1 MGRSSSKREEI
12 YAFLKDYIASHGYP
26 PTTREIMAG
35 VGLRSTASVHYHLS
49 ELSRSGAIEMD
60 GGKNRAIS
68 LGAEAAPQGVPLVG
82 VVTAGQPILAV
93 ENIEGY
99 VPWEAEAGCFAL
111 RVRGDSMIEAGIFD
125 GDKVVVRPQQ
135 TAENGEIVVALLGD
149 SATVKRLRRR
159 SGEVWLMPENPAY
172 DPIDGREAGELGFCQ
187 MPGQLRAARAML
199 HYGEEPPICANY
211 GTGAVFFSGCTLR
224 CRYCQNGVISTGGA
238 GEALTPEAL
247 RETFLRLIDEGAQ
260 SIDLVTPTHFLP
272 SILPALTP
280 RLPVPVIYNCG
291 GYESVETL
299 RELEGLIDIYLPDY
313 KYADPE
319 LAARLSGARD
329 YPAVAAA
336 ALREMYRQVGGTELN
351 EDGQMMQGMLVRHLV
366 LPGFLSNT
374 LAALDT
380 IAALFPAR
388 DVSVSL
394 MSQYVPMGKLPA
406 PLDRGI
412 TREEYDGALSWME
425 LCGLTGYWQ
434 DFSSATT
441 EYLPDFGD
449 KGLLYSG

>member
-1 MGRSSSKREEI
+1 MLS
-12 YAFLKDYIASHGYP
+12 YAHCTLCPRRCGVDR
-26 PTTREIMAG
+26 TR
-35 VGLRSTASVHYHLS
+35 
-49 ELSRSGAIEMD
+49 
-60 GGKNRAIS
+60 
-68 LGAEAAPQGVPLVG
+68 
-82 VVTAGQPILAV
+82 GQ
-93 ENIEGY
+93 
-99 VPWEAEAGCFAL
+99 
-111 RVRGDSMIEAGIFD
+111 
-125 GDKVVVRPQQ
+125 
-135 TAENGEIVVALLGD
+135 
-149 SATVKRLRRR
+149 
-159 SGEVWLMPENPAY
+159 
-172 DPIDGREAGELGFCQ
+172 LGFCK
-187 MPGQLRAARAML
+187 MPGQVHAARAGV
-199 HYGEEPPICANY
+199 HYWEEPVIS
-211 GTGAVFFSGCTLR
+211 GSFGSGAVFFSGCTLK
-224 CRYCQNGVISTGGA
+224 CAFCQNYDISQENFGKPMTSA
-238 GEALTPEAL
+238 EL
-247 RETFLRLIDEGAQ
+247 RAAFERLIDEGCQ
-260 SIDLVTPTHFLP
+260 NINLVTPTHFLP

-366 LPGFLSNT
+366 LPGYLSNT

-394 MSQYVPMGKLPA
+394 MSQYVPMGNLPA

>member
-1 MGRSSSKREEI
+1 M
-12 YAFLKDYIASHGYP
+12 
-26 PTTREIMAG
+26 
-35 VGLRSTASVHYHLS
+35 
-49 ELSRSGAIEMD
+49 
-60 GGKNRAIS
+60 
-68 LGAEAAPQGVPLVG
+68 
-82 VVTAGQPILAV
+82 
-93 ENIEGY
+93 
-99 VPWEAEAGCFAL
+99 
-111 RVRGDSMIEAGIFD
+111 
-125 GDKVVVRPQQ
+125 
-135 TAENGEIVVALLGD
+135 
-149 SATVKRLRRR
+149 
-159 SGEVWLMPENPAY
+159 
-172 DPIDGREAGELGFCQ
+172 
-187 MPGQLRAARAML
+187 
-199 HYGEEPPICANY
+199 
-211 GTGAVFFSGCTLR
+211 
-224 CRYCQNGVISTGGA
+224 
-238 GEALTPEAL
+238 
-247 RETFLRLIDEGAQ
+247 
-260 SIDLVTPTHFLP
+260 
-272 SILPALTP
+272 
-280 RLPVPVIYNCG
+280 PVIYNCG

-351 EDGQMMQGMLVRHLV
+351 EDGQMGKGMLVRHLV
-366 LPGFLSNT
+366 LPGYLSNT

-394 MSQYVPMGKLPA
+394 MSQYVPMGNLPA

>member
-1 MGRSSSKREEI
+1 MLSYRSCTLCPR
-12 YAFLKDYIASHGYP
+12 
-26 PTTREIMAG
+26 RCG
-35 VGLRSTASVHYHLS
+35 V
-49 ELSRSGAIEMD
+49 D
-60 GGKNRAIS
+60 
-68 LGAEAAPQGVPLVG
+68 
-82 VVTAGQPILAV
+82 
-93 ENIEGY
+93 
-99 VPWEAEAGCFAL
+99 
-111 RVRGDSMIEAGIFD
+111 
-125 GDKVVVRPQQ
+125 
-135 TAENGEIVVALLGD
+135 
-149 SATVKRLRRR
+149 
-159 SGEVWLMPENPAY
+159 
-172 DPIDGREAGELGFCQ
+172 REAGELGFCR

-238 GEALTPEAL
+238 GETLTPEAL
-247 RETFLRLIDEGAQ
+247 RETFLR
-260 SIDLVTPTHFLP
+260 
-272 SILPALTP
+272 
-280 RLPVPVIYNCG
+280 
-291 GYESVETL
+291 
-299 RELEGLIDIYLPDY
+299 LIDIYLPDY

-351 EDGQMMQGMLVRHLV
+351 EDGQMRKGMLVRHLV
-366 LPGFLSNT
+366 LPGYLSNT

-394 MSQYVPMGKLPA
+394 MSQYVPMGNLPA

-449 KGLLYSG
+449 KGLLSSG

>member
-1 MGRSSSKREEI
+1 MLSYRSCTLCPR
-12 YAFLKDYIASHGYP
+12 
-26 PTTREIMAG
+26 RCG
-35 VGLRSTASVHYHLS
+35 V
-49 ELSRSGAIEMD
+49 D
-60 GGKNRAIS
+60 
-68 LGAEAAPQGVPLVG
+68 
-82 VVTAGQPILAV
+82 
-93 ENIEGY
+93 
-99 VPWEAEAGCFAL
+99 
-111 RVRGDSMIEAGIFD
+111 
-125 GDKVVVRPQQ
+125 
-135 TAENGEIVVALLGD
+135 
-149 SATVKRLRRR
+149 
-159 SGEVWLMPENPAY
+159 
-172 DPIDGREAGELGFCQ
+172 REAGELGFCR
-187 MPGQLRAARAML
+187 MPGQLRAERAML

-238 GEALTPEAL
+238 GETLTPEAL

-336 ALREMYRQVGGTELN
+336 ALREMYRQ
-351 EDGQMMQGMLVRHLV
+351 
-366 LPGFLSNT
+366 
-374 LAALDT
+374 
-380 IAALFPAR
+380 ALFPAR

-394 MSQYVPMGKLPA
+394 MSQYVPMGNLPA

-434 DFSSATT
+434 EFSSATT

>member
-1 MGRSSSKREEI
+1 M
-12 YAFLKDYIASHGYP
+12 LDYRHCTLCP
-26 PTTREIMAG
+26 RRCG
-35 VGLRSTASVHYHLS
+35 VDR
-49 ELSRSGAIEMD
+49 
-60 GGKNRAIS
+60 
-68 LGAEAAPQGVPLVG
+68 
-82 VVTAGQPILAV
+82 TAGQ
-93 ENIEGY
+93 
-99 VPWEAEAGCFAL
+99 
-111 RVRGDSMIEAGIFD
+111 
-125 GDKVVVRPQQ
+125 
-135 TAENGEIVVALLGD
+135 
-149 SATVKRLRRR
+149 
-159 SGEVWLMPENPAY
+159 
-172 DPIDGREAGELGFCQ
+172 LGFCR
-187 MPGQLRAARAML
+187 MPDQIHAARAAL
-199 HYGEEPPICANY
+199 HYWEEPVISGSY
-211 GTGAVFFSGCTLR
+211 GSGTVFFSGCTLR
-224 CRYCQNGVISTGGA
+224 CAFCQNGVISQENFGKPLSPA
-238 GEALTPEAL
+238 GL
-247 RETFLRLIDEGAQ
+247 RAVFERLIDEGCQ
-260 SIDLVTPTHFLP
+260 NINLVTPTHFLP

-441 EYLPDFGD
+441 EYLPDFSD
-449 KGLLYSG
+449 PGLLCR

>member
-1 MGRSSSKREEI
+1 M
-12 YAFLKDYIASHGYP
+12 LDYRHCTLCPRAC
-26 PTTREIMAG
+26 G
-35 VGLRSTASVHYHLS
+35 VDR
-49 ELSRSGAIEMD
+49 
-60 GGKNRAIS
+60 
-68 LGAEAAPQGVPLVG
+68 
-82 VVTAGQPILAV
+82 TAG
-93 ENIEGY
+93 E
-99 VPWEAEAGCFAL
+99 
-111 RVRGDSMIEAGIFD
+111 R
-125 GDKVVVRPQQ
+125 
-135 TAENGEIVVALLGD
+135 
-149 SATVKRLRRR
+149 
-159 SGEVWLMPENPAY
+159 
-172 DPIDGREAGELGFCQ
+172 GFCQ
-187 MPGQLRAARAML
+187 MPDHILAARAAL
-199 HYGEEPPICANY
+199 HYWEEPLIS
-211 GTGAVFFSGCTLR
+211 GSFGSGAVFFSGCTLR
-224 CRYCQNGVISTGGA
+224 CAFCQNGVISQENFGK
-238 GEALTPEAL
+238 EVSSQEL
-247 RETFLRLIDEGAQ
+247 RAAFERLIDEGCQ
-260 SIDLVTPTHFLP
+260 NINLVTPTHFLP

-336 ALREMYRQVGGTELN
+336 ALREMYRQVGGTKLD
-351 EDGQMMQGMLVRHLV
+351 EDGQMIKGMLVRHLV
-366 LPGFLSNT
+366 LPGYLSNT

-394 MSQYVPMGKLPA
+394 MSQYVPMGNLPA

-441 EYLPDFGD
+441 EYLPDFSD
-449 KGLLYSG
+449 PGLLRR